1 MFSDCN
7 HNQTYVQKPWCLPV
21 VMENLP
27 LFVLPMVLL
36 PGEVQDL
43 RVFEPR
49 YKQML
54 DDCLL
59 DGKNFGLIQ
68 NDQYQLVNHWDGP
81 MQYGCEAEIIH
92 HETKGTNHFLQIV
105 GRRRFTVEKVH
116 QPALPPF
123 DHPSMSEF
131 FEEEGIYPD
140 LETLL
145 NKIPD
150 DVGHSK
156 LYISADVNFVDQLEP
171 ATGSQQDELREIV
184 KIVLRRIGFV
194 LRVEDDLLTEWI
206 ETSPVMQLVDDD
218 PDSIFLVAALM
229 IGELDV
235 RQSLLESSN
244 VEKALEVINSELY
257 KFEEE

>member
-1 MFSDCN
+1 
-7 HNQTYVQKPWCLPV
+7 
-21 VMENLP
+21 
-27 LFVLPMVLL
+27 
-36 PGEVQDL
+36 
-43 RVFEPR
+43 
-49 YKQML
+49 
-54 DDCLL
+54 
-59 DGKNFGLIQ
+59 
-68 NDQYQLVNHWDGP
+68 
-81 MQYGCEAEIIH
+81 
-92 HETKGTNHFLQIV
+92 
-105 GRRRFTVEKVH
+105 
-116 QPALPPF
+116 
-123 DHPSMSEF
+123 MSEF

-140 LETLL
+140 LDTLL

-171 ATGSQQDELREIV
+171 STGSQQDELREIV